1 MFESFL
7 KRTAFALALA
17 LACVN
22 AASAGDSSAPTN
34 SASDKSSDT
43 THDSIRAL
51 LKSGGVAAPLEGQLL
66 NFYAP
71 RNFRPA
77 WSGND
82 DAVAEAASVKA
93 TIAKADLQGLHAKDY
108 TAALARWKSGRPRSG
123 KDAAAY
129 DVALTTALFHYA
141 SDVRTGR
148 VRPGDAY
155 RDVDLPPRFFDPAS
169 ELTAA
174 LRDDKLGAFLQA
186 LPPLHPGY
194 RYLAEV
200 YARYRA
206 VAAAGGWPTVPAGTT
221 FDRHDK
227 KIDVLG
233 KRLALEDPTLAAN
246 AKPSSGDVHE
256 ALIRYE
262 KRNALPDDG
271 KLGPEVLKSLNV
283 PAGARA
289 DQIAA
294 NMDRWRWMPRYLEG
308 RYIEVDVPDQSVTFI
323 QDGSAEL
330 YSPVIIG
337 KASTPTPILRTT
349 VQTVVAN
356 PSWDIP
362 VDIAARKLLPKLRQK
377 PDYLLARHMVL
388 AGGPADDPHGTKIDW
403 KHVTAANL
411 RYQIQQDP
419 GNDNA
424 LGTILFDMPNNFDV
438 YLHDTPEKKLFTLA
452 VREKSNGCVRV
463 QKIADLASLVL
474 KGDDS
479 DAADDLEPAIAS
491 GQTQRFKLSDPVAV
505 YMVYWTAI
513 AEPDGTVH
521 FRPDLY
527 GRDRTLIA
535 KLRSARSAAS

>member
-1 MFESFL
+1 VQAPV
-7 KRTAFALALA
+7 R
-17 LACVN
+17 
-22 AASAGDSSAPTN
+22 SSA
-34 SASDKSSDT
+34 A
-43 THDSIRAL
+43 THDAIRAL
-51 LKSGGVAAPLEGQLL
+51 LKSGGIAAPLQAELL
-66 NFYAP
+66 NFYGP

-77 WSGND
+77 WTGSD
-82 DAVAEAASVKA
+82 DAMAEAASVKKA
-93 TIAKADLQGLHAKDY
+93 IAKADVQGLRAKDY
-108 TAALARWKSGRPRSG
+108 LASLVRWKSARPQGGR
-123 KDAAAY
+123 DAAAY
-129 DVALTTALFHYA
+129 DVALTAALFRYA

-148 VRPGDAY
+148 FKPANVY

-174 LRDDKLGAFLQA
+174 LRDGKLDDYLGA

-194 RYLAEV
+194 RYLADV

-206 VAAAGGWPTVPAGTT
+206 IADAGGWPTVPAGIA
-221 FDRHDK
+221 FDKHDK
-227 KIDVLG
+227 KVAILA
-233 KRLALEDPTLAAN
+233 KRLALEDPVLAAIE
-246 AKPSSGDVHE
+246 KPSSDDVHE

-262 KRNALPDDG
+262 KRNALPADG
-271 KLGPEVLKSLNV
+271 KIGPDALKSLNTS
-283 PAGARA
+283 AGARA
-289 DQIAA
+289 DEIAA
-294 NMDRWRWMPRYLEG
+294 NMERWRWMPRYLEG

-323 QDGSAEL
+323 ADGAAVL
-330 YSPVIIG
+330 YSPVVIG
-337 KASTPTPILRTT
+337 KPSTRTPILRTT

-362 VDIAARKLLPKLRQK
+362 VDIAARKLLPKLREK

-388 AGGPADDPHGTKIDW
+388 AGGPADDPHGTKINW

-419 GNDNA
+419 GSDNA

-438 YLHDTPEKKLFTLA
+438 YLHDTPDKKLFTLA

-463 QKIADLASLVL
+463 KKIDELASLIL

-505 YMVYWTAI
+505 YMLYWTAI
-513 AEPDGTVH
+513 GEPDGTVH

-535 KLRSARSAAS
+535 KLRSERGAGS